1 MIKMPKSVRVSF
13 TDKSIKIHSFNPGP
27 GGFDIEG
34 VQRMKFKSMSVHKFS
49 KSKSNYLSESINSQS
64 SQKLSPGMYNVN

>member
-1 MIKMPKSVRVSF
+1 MSPLAKIPGPGQYETPIIKKFKSSPMIKMPKSVRVSF

-34 VQRMKFKSMSVHKFS
+34 V
-49 KSKSNYLSESINSQS
+49 
-64 SQKLSPGMYNVN
+64 